1 MAQRVL
7 NKIQKED
14 RDARVLTLMAVA
26 ERGKGGDDQK
36 IRDLL
41 NLAITAKRGP
51 QWVCEKCNT
60 VHADWEP
67 VCINCAAMDSLE
79 WKVPPKDPT
88 DFTVSEDLLP
98 FLANELNAEAPM
110 KEQAS
115 EKLPQMQENEKS
127 KSK

>member
-14 RDARVLTLMAVA
+14 RDARVLTLMAVT

-51 QWVCEKCNT
+51 QWICEKCNT
-60 VHADWEP
+60 VHANWEP
-67 VCINCAAMDSLE
+67 ICMNCSAMDSLE
-79 WKVPPKDPT
+79 WKAPPKDLT
-88 DFTVSEDLLP
+88 NFTLSDDLLP
-98 FLANELNAEAPM
+98 FLANDLKAEGPLK
-110 KEQAS
+110 KEVWENSSQIHDN
-115 EKLPQMQENEKS
+115 EKLKS
-127 KSK
+127 K